1 MALTFK
7 PYSSTQLDMKCVQV
21 LQVKMNKKSS
31 LASSIIFLFII
42 LTQLIQFNSTKR
54 YDDVRD
60 VTV

>member
-31 LASSIIFLFII
+31 LASLIIFLFII

>member
-42 LTQLIQFNSTKR
+42 LTQLIQFNSTKI
-54 YDDVRD
+54 YDVRD